1 MTSPDFYTEKEQQL
15 LSRIDGLCRNNTIL
29 AFSGGVDSALL
40 LLLMKEA
47 SDKNGTRV
55 LPVTFKTFL
64 HPAADMTT
72 AKRICR
78 ELDASHRVLAV
89 DEMDNPAI
97 ADNPKDRC
105 YLCKKMLFQKLL
117 DLAEELEVPSVA
129 DGTNAD
135 DLTVF
140 RPGLRAL
147 AELGIKSPL
156 AEAGFT
162 KAEVRPLAGKRELSV
177 SGRPSAPCLATR
189 FPYDTHLTKEGL
201 RTVEEGEALLGKYI
215 SGNIRLR
222 VHNNTARIE
231 ADPDQFPTL
240 IKHHEDITG
249 ALRKLGFRYV
259 TLDLAGFRSGS
270 YDT

>member
-1 MTSPDFYTEKEQQL
+1 MNKKIFETK
-15 LSRIDGLCRNNTIL
+15 
-29 AFSGGVDSALL
+29 
-40 LLLMKEA
+40 
-47 SDKNGTRV
+47 
-55 LPVTFKTFL
+55 
-64 HPAADMTT
+64 
-72 AKRICR
+72 
-78 ELDASHRVLAV
+78 
-89 DEMDNPAI
+89 
-97 ADNPKDRC
+97 
-105 YLCKKMLFQKLL
+105 KKMLFQKLL

-162 KAEVRPLAGKRELSV
+162 KAEVRALAGKRELSV

-222 VHNNTARIE
+222 VHNNMARIE